1 MILFRHTDNFVTRR
15 DLSAAKKE
23 FTTQKIRQEWAEHE
37 QDSILLSAADNE
49 TESISE
55 NILKCDKQESEAFNE
70 QSSIKQS
77 SFGLE
82 QCDDAEIS
90 KTDEPA
96 KQKKRRR
103 RKSLL
108 RRKSTL
114 SASATFP
121 QLHNC
126 NRKDSSS
133 SSDSAMNSE
142 SHMDTAYDDNTDAD
156 LSFATLSNQTA
167 LSTPNL
173 SPRSENKMRAS
184 QNCTNC
190 KRSNDIHFF
199 SDTEMLACNEHRL
212 SRPSTPIKSDS
223 EIEIARTKN
232 DDIMSTSASWKWGE
246 LPTPTNIAD
255 NSSEPLTE
263 DAQQAQR
270 RSMISNVFNF
280 MKQNKN
286 LRNGAPNSPEGIYL
300 SDLDVEGL
308 DPEVEALYFPPI
320 SPNRRTDPDEHESGN
335 GTSLPH
341 SPSSIESPKSC
352 ESDGGYDDGKS
363 RQK

>member
-1 MILFRHTDNFVTRR
+1 M
-15 DLSAAKKE
+15 
-23 FTTQKIRQEWAEHE
+23 RQEWAEHE
-37 QDSILLSAADNE
+37 QDSVLLSAADY
-49 TESISE
+49 
-55 NILKCDKQESEAFNE
+55 CDKQAAESEANGG
-70 QSSIKQS
+70 QSATQQQPL
-77 SFGLE
+77 GAE
-82 QCDDAEIS
+82 RCDDAGS
-90 KTDEPA
+90 SRTDEPA

-114 SASATFP
+114 SASVTFP
-121 QLHNC
+121 LLQAAS
-126 NRKDSSS
+126 RKDSSS
-133 SSDSAMNSE
+133 SSDSLGRSDSN
-142 SHMDTAYDDNTDAD
+142 MDTALADDTDAD

-173 SPRSENKMRAS
+173 SPRSENKLQAS
-184 QNCTNC
+184 KGCSSCRKMT
-190 KRSNDIHFF
+190 DIHFF
-199 SDTEMLACNEHRL
+199 SDTEMVACSEHKR
-212 SRPSTPIKSDS
+212 SRPSTPIQSDS
-223 EIEIARTKN
+223 EIEMTRSKG
-232 DDIMSTSASWKWGE
+232 DDVMSNSASWKWGE
-246 LPTPTNIAD
+246 LPTPTLAD
-255 NSSEPLTE
+255 SQSQPLSE

-280 MKQNKN
+280 MKQTKN
-286 LRNGAPNSPEGIYL
+286 LRNQASEGMYL

-352 ESDGGYDDGKS
+352 ESDGGYDDGKP
-363 RQK
+363 REK